1 MTSPEHPPP
10 GYAHDEPGLAPS
22 PVTSADLDL
31 LLSSVLFGPADQE
44 ALRTAGEVL
53 SGQIDQIL
61 DVWYGFVG
69 SHPHLVA
76 YFSTPDGTPI
86 GDYLARVRA
95 RFGRWIMDTCERPY
109 DERWLAYQHEIALR
123 HTEPKKNQTD
133 HADSVPHIPLRH
145 IIAFIYPITATIR
158 PFLAAGGHDDDQVD
172 AMFQA
177 WFKAV
182 TLQVALWSQPYAGRA
197 W

>member
-1 MTSPEHPPP
+1 MTSPDPVP
-10 GYAHDEPGLAPS
+10 GYTHDDPGLAPS
-22 PVTSADLDL
+22 PVTAADLEL
-31 LLSSVLFGPADQE
+31 LKASVLFGPADEQ
-44 ALRTAGEVL
+44 ALRLAGEVL
-53 SGQIDQIL
+53 SGQIDQVL

-86 GDYLARVRA
+86 DDYLARVRA
-95 RFGRWIMDTCERPY
+95 RFARWIVDTCTRPY
-109 DERWLAYQHEIALR
+109 DERWLAYQQEIALR
-123 HTEPKKNQTD
+123 HTEPKKNRTD

-145 IIAFIYPITATIR
+145 IIAFIYPITATIK
-158 PFLAAGGHDDDQVD
+158 PFLAAGGHDDEQVD

-182 TLQVALWSQPYAGRA
+182 TLQVALWSQPYAGRG

>member
-1 MTSPEHPPP
+1 MTSSEPVP
-10 GYAHDEPGLAPS
+10 GYTHDDPDLAPS
-22 PVTSADLDL
+22 PVTRAELDL

-44 ALRTAGEVL
+44 ALHTVGEVL
-53 SGQIDQIL
+53 SGQIEAIL

-76 YFSTPDGTPI
+76 YFSTPDGAPI

-95 RFGRWIMDTCERPY
+95 RFARWIVDTCTRSY
-109 DERWLAYQHEIALR
+109 DERWLAYQQEIALR
-123 HTEPKKNQTD
+123 HTAPKKNETD
-133 HADSVPHIPLRH
+133 DADSVPHIPLRY

-158 PFLAAGGHDDDQVD
+158 PFLAAGGHSEEQVE
-172 AMFQA
+172 AMHQA

>member
-1 MTSPEHPPP
+1 MTSPEPVP
-10 GYAHDEPGLAPS
+10 GYTHDDPGLAAS
-22 PVTSADLDL
+22 PVNSAELDAL
-31 LLSSVLFGPADQE
+31 LATVLFGPADQE

-53 SGQIDQIL
+53 SGQVEQVL

-69 SHPHLVA
+69 AHPHLVA

-86 GDYLARVRA
+86 ADYLARVRA
-95 RFGRWIMDTCERPY
+95 RFGRWIVDTCTRPY
-109 DERWLAYQHEIALR
+109 DERWLAYQQEIALR
-123 HTEPKKNQTD
+123 HTAPGKNQTD
-133 HADSVPHIPLRH
+133 HADSVPHIPLRY
-145 IIAFIYPITATIR
+145 IIAFVYPITATIR
-158 PFLAAGGHDDDQVD
+158 PFLAAGGHDEQQVD